1 MSRENDIDQWI
12 IRNAAKKEE
21 QQSRVVPTAADQL
34 TSGDPSRGEAAI
46 EAVAAWMGAER
57 DLPAVELAQVSPHAV
72 KVTFAEDVSLPSP
85 WINEEHSPQSDTW
98 ALTHEQAMALPRSER
113 YGSQMTALTG
123 LGNIVDGR
131 RIFASTSRWGLLN
144 IAGTDDWVES
154 LLLGQIMNQA
164 AEPWSSDCNIW
175 LVGFGETAEKLTSFL
190 AAYHPLHRFRMVD
203 RVSQINAE
211 EITSSTATVY
221 VRNTENEDR
230 AELLALSEAPDV
242 GIVADRILSE
252 RHMFLTEGEDGS
264 AVMGPFEKDL
274 EVFPNIAPEAV
285 EAMEAAWQA
294 QQAYAE
300 EVVAATD
307 FSQLLFQGT
316 EDGVTE
322 SENPDSDAADIAEVD
337 IEIPPR
343 PATLPPTSHDVEP
356 LVEDATEHEPEIESA
371 PDPEID
377 DDTQSVGESDGIA
390 LHLLGEL
397 RVVTAAGEITGRN
410 AMALAILSQAT
421 NSVSV
426 KEISERLWPGDD
438 SAGHTARTRR
448 SRLLTA
454 LRDKAGDIVNTED
467 EGWTLTEE
475 IPSDF
480 TAVLEALGSDSS
492 GNDDAIIAAC
502 DRIEIPLAGESKW
515 PHERDTMTE
524 QLRNALQT
532 AKDQA
537 IKSEAYDVA
546 KAVKRA
552 EEKLEG

>member
-21 QQSRVVPTAADQL
+21 RQSRVVPTAADQL

-72 KVTFAEDVSLPSP
+72 KITFAEDVSLSSP

-154 LLLGQIMNQA
+154 LLLGQVMNQA

-203 RVSQINAE
+203 RVSEINAE

-230 AELLALSEAPDV
+230 AELLALSEAPGV

-264 AVMGPFEKDL
+264 AIMGPFEKDL
-274 EVFPNIAPEAV
+274 EVFPNIAEEAI

-307 FSQLLFQGT
+307 FSQLLFQG
-316 EDGVTE
+316 EE
-322 SENPDSDAADIAEVD
+322 SDLDESGEPEPEATDVAEED

-343 PATLPPTSHDVEP
+343 PATLPPMSHDVEP
-356 LVEDATEHEPEIESA
+356 PVEDTAEH
-371 PDPEID
+371 DPEAEPVAEVEVD
-377 DDTQSVGESDGIA
+377 DDPQPVGESGGID

-397 RVVTAAGEITGRN
+397 RAVTSVGEITGRN
-410 AMALAILSQAT
+410 AVALAILSQAT
-421 NSVSV
+421 SPIPVQ
-426 KEISERLWPGDD
+426 EISERLWPGDD

-448 SRLLTA
+448 SRLLSA
-454 LRDKAGDIVNTED
+454 LRDKAGDIVSTED
-467 EGWTLTEE
+467 EGWTLNKE

-480 TAVLEALGSDSS
+480 AAVLEALGDDSS
-492 GNDDAIIAAC
+492 GNDDSVIAAC
-502 DRIEIPLAGESKW
+502 DRIEVPLAGDSKW
-515 PHERDTMTE
+515 PHERDTMAE
-524 QLRNALQT
+524 QLRSALQT
-532 AKDQA
+532 AKDRA